1 MVVFVLTYGFMGA
14 ELVSIEL
21 ENTFGTASHD
31 GGVLTLAQVVFEDT
45 FLMIHDADGEAWA
58 DALRYKMH
66 QTAQDPISPS
76 EMTGLL
82 RASSL
87 TS

>member
-1 MVVFVLTYGFMGA
+1 MQSGHEPVYCVYRILM
-14 ELVSIEL
+14 
-21 ENTFGTASHD
+21 
-31 GGVLTLAQVVFEDT
+31 LAQVVFEDT

-76 EMTGLL
+76 EMTALL
-82 RASSL
+82 GASSV
-87 TS
+87 TT